1 MFPTQL
7 GKVIMKS
14 YIPSFLL
21 GVAMLL
27 LSSCQTTSSL
37 PTPTPN
43 VSTQNT
49 ETTVMGKQTNVTTTQ
64 KQTIITQTQP
74 EPINEYSFYYQE
86 ATANY
91 SNPNRSET
99 FIFPNVADLEVTPT
113 KITYSQNFSTKKQ
126 MTASECK
133 KFREQLNSGNE
144 PSFVKEWKSLVI
156 ANAAIKY
163 QADEIVAPI
172 FIITPNANK
181 TEVEVKV
188 TGYVGK
194 YKNFRK
200 ATEKDINFL
209 NTYNGAK

>member
-1 MFPTQL
+1 
-7 GKVIMKS
+7 MKS
-14 YIPSFLL
+14 YIPSFLF
-21 GVAMLL
+21 GVSMLV
-27 LSSCQTTSSL
+27 LSSCSTTSVI
-37 PTPTPN
+37 PTTTIPTK
-43 VSTQNT
+43 ST

-64 KQTIITQTQP
+64 KQTIVTQTQP

-126 MTASECK
+126 MTATEFK
-133 KFREQLNSGNE
+133 KFREEFNRQLNSGNE
-144 PSFVKEWKSLVI
+144 PVFVKEWKSLVI

-209 NTYNGAK
+209 STYNGAK

>member
-1 MFPTQL
+1 
-7 GKVIMKS
+7 MKS
-14 YIPSFLL
+14 YIPSFLF
-21 GVAMLL
+21 GVVMLV
-27 LSSCQTTSSL
+27 LSSCQTTSFLS
-37 PTPTPN
+37 TTTPN
-43 VSTQNT
+43 VPTKNT
-49 ETTVMGKQTNVTTTQ
+49 ETTVMGKQTSVTTTQ
-64 KQTIITQTQP
+64 KQTIVTQTQP

-113 KITYSQNFSTKKQ
+113 KITYSQTFSTKKQ
-126 MTASECK
+126 MTASEFK
-133 KFREQLNSGNE
+133 KFREEFNRQLNSGNE

-209 NTYNGAK
+209 NTYNSAK

>member
-1 MFPTQL
+1 
-7 GKVIMKS
+7 MKS
-14 YIPSFLL
+14 YIPSFLF
-21 GVAMLL
+21 GVSMLV
-27 LSSCQTTSSL
+27 LSSCSTTSVI
-37 PTPTPN
+37 PTTTIPTK
-43 VSTQNT
+43 ST

-64 KQTIITQTQP
+64 KQTIVTQTQP

-126 MTASECK
+126 MTATEFK
-133 KFREQLNSGNE
+133 KFREEFNRQLNSGYE
-144 PSFVKEWKSLVI
+144 PVFVKEWKSLVI

-209 NTYNGAK
+209 STYNGAK

>member
-1 MFPTQL
+1 
-7 GKVIMKS
+7 MKS
-14 YIPSFLL
+14 YIPSFLF
-21 GVAMLL
+21 GVVMLV
-27 LSSCQTTSSL
+27 LSSCQTTSFLS
-37 PTPTPN
+37 TTTPN
-43 VSTQNT
+43 VPTKNT
-49 ETTVMGKQTNVTTTQ
+49 ETTVMGKQTSVTTTQ
-64 KQTIITQTQP
+64 KQTIVTQTQP

-126 MTASECK
+126 MTASEFK
-133 KFREQLNSGNE
+133 KFREDFNRQLNSGNE

-209 NTYNGAK
+209 NTYNSAK

>member
-1 MFPTQL
+1 
-7 GKVIMKS
+7 MKS
-14 YIPSFLL
+14 YIPSFLF
-21 GVAMLL
+21 GVSVLVF
-27 LSSCQTTSSL
+27 SSCQTTSFL
-37 PTPTPN
+37 TTPTPN
-43 VSTQNT
+43 VPTKNT
-49 ETTVMGKQTNVTTTQ
+49 ETTVVGKQTSVTTTQ
-64 KQTIITQTQP
+64 KQTIVTQTQP

-126 MTASECK
+126 MTASEFK
-133 KFREQLNSGNE
+133 KFREEFNRQLNSGNE

>member
-1 MFPTQL
+1 
-7 GKVIMKS
+7 MKS
-14 YIPSFLL
+14 YIPSFLF
-21 GVAMLL
+21 GVVILV
-27 LSSCQTTSSL
+27 LSSCQTIGSL
-37 PTPTPN
+37 PTPTP
-43 VSTQNT
+43 
-49 ETTVMGKQTNVTTTQ
+49 
-64 KQTIITQTQP
+64 P

-86 ATANY
+86 ATAKY

-126 MTASECK
+126 MTASEFK
-133 KFREQLNSGNE
+133 KFREEFNRQLNSGNE

-209 NTYNGAK
+209 KTYNGAK

>member
-1 MFPTQL
+1 
-7 GKVIMKS
+7 MKS
-14 YIPSFLL
+14 YIPSFLF
-21 GVAMLL
+21 GVSVLVF
-27 LSSCQTTSSL
+27 SSCQTTSSL
-37 PTPTPN
+37 STTTPN
-43 VSTQNT
+43 VPTKNT
-49 ETTVMGKQTNVTTTQ
+49 ETTVMGKQTSVTTTQ
-64 KQTIITQTQP
+64 KQTIVTQTQP

-113 KITYSQNFSTKKQ
+113 KITYSQNFSTKQQ
-126 MTASECK
+126 MTASQHK
-133 KFREQLNSGNE
+133 KFEEEFKRQLNTGVE
-144 PSFVKEWKSLVI
+144 PAFVKQWKSLVI
-156 ANAAIKY
+156 ANATVKY

-209 NTYNGAK
+209 NTYNSAK

>member
-1 MFPTQL
+1 
-7 GKVIMKS
+7 MKS
-14 YIPSFLL
+14 YIPSFLF
-21 GVAMLL
+21 GVVMLV
-27 LSSCQTTSSL
+27 LSSCQTTSFLS
-37 PTPTPN
+37 TTTPN
-43 VSTQNT
+43 VPTKNT
-49 ETTVMGKQTNVTTTQ
+49 ETTVMGKQTSVTTTQ
-64 KQTIITQTQP
+64 KQTIVTQTQP

-86 ATANY
+86 ATAKY

-113 KITYSQNFSTKKQ
+113 KITYSQTFSTKKQ
-126 MTASECK
+126 MTASQYK
-133 KFREQLNSGNE
+133 KSVEEFNRQLNTGVE
-144 PSFVKEWKSLVI
+144 PAFVKQWKSLVI
-156 ANAAIKY
+156 ANAAVKY

-209 NTYNGAK
+209 NTYNGAQ

>member
-1 MFPTQL
+1 
-7 GKVIMKS
+7 MKS
-14 YIPSFLL
+14 YIPSFLF
-21 GVAMLL
+21 GVSVLVF
-27 LSSCQTTSSL
+27 SSCQTTSFL

-43 VSTQNT
+43 VPTKNT
-49 ETTVMGKQTNVTTTQ
+49 ETTVVGKQTSVTTTQ
-64 KQTIITQTQP
+64 KQTIVTQTQP

-113 KITYSQNFSTKKQ
+113 KITYSQTFSTKKQ
-126 MTASECK
+126 MTASEFK
-133 KFREQLNSGNE
+133 KFREEFNRQLNSGNE

>member
-1 MFPTQL
+1 
-7 GKVIMKS
+7 MKS
-14 YIPSFLL
+14 YIPSFLF
-21 GVAMLL
+21 GVSVLVF
-27 LSSCQTTSSL
+27 SSCQTTSFL

-43 VSTQNT
+43 VPTKNT
-49 ETTVMGKQTNVTTTQ
+49 ETTVVGKQTSVTTTQ
-64 KQTIITQTQP
+64 KQTIVTQTPP

-113 KITYSQNFSTKKQ
+113 KITYSQNFSTKQQ
-126 MTASECK
+126 MTTSQHK
-133 KFREQLNSGNE
+133 KFEEEFKRQLNTGVE
-144 PSFVKEWKSLVI
+144 PAFVKQWKSLVI
-156 ANAAIKY
+156 ANAAVKY

-209 NTYNGAK
+209 NTYNSAK

>member
-1 MFPTQL
+1 
-7 GKVIMKS
+7 
-14 YIPSFLL
+14 
-21 GVAMLL
+21 MLV
-27 LSSCQTTSSL
+27 LSSCQTTSFLS
-37 PTPTPN
+37 TTTPN
-43 VSTQNT
+43 VPTKNT
-49 ETTVMGKQTNVTTTQ
+49 ETTVMGKQTSVTTTQ
-64 KQTIITQTQP
+64 KQTIVTQTQP

-86 ATANY
+86 ATAKY
-91 SNPNRSET
+91 STPNRGET

-126 MTASECK
+126 MTASEFK
-133 KFREQLNSGNE
+133 KFREEFNRQLNSGNE

-156 ANAAIKY
+156 AI
-163 QADEIVAPI
+163 API

>member
-1 MFPTQL
+1 
-7 GKVIMKS
+7 MKS
-14 YIPSFLL
+14 YIPSFLF
-21 GVAMLL
+21 GVSVLVF
-27 LSSCQTTSSL
+27 SSCQTTSFL
-37 PTPTPN
+37 TTPTPN
-43 VSTQNT
+43 VPTKNT
-49 ETTVMGKQTNVTTTQ
+49 ETTVVGKQTSVTTTQ
-64 KQTIITQTQP
+64 KQTIVTQTQP

-126 MTASECK
+126 MTASEFK
-133 KFREQLNSGNE
+133 KFREDFNRQLNSGNE

>member
-1 MFPTQL
+1 
-7 GKVIMKS
+7 
-14 YIPSFLL
+14 
-21 GVAMLL
+21 MLV
-27 LSSCQTTSSL
+27 LSSCSTTSVI
-37 PTPTPN
+37 PTTTIPTK
-43 VSTQNT
+43 ST

-64 KQTIITQTQP
+64 KQTIVTQTQP

-126 MTASECK
+126 MTASEFK
-133 KFREQLNSGNE
+133 KFREEFNRQLNSGNE

-209 NTYNGAK
+209 NTYNSAK

>member
-1 MFPTQL
+1 
-7 GKVIMKS
+7 MKS
-14 YIPSFLL
+14 YIPSFLF
-21 GVAMLL
+21 GVSVLVF
-27 LSSCQTTSSL
+27 SSCQTTSYL

-43 VSTQNT
+43 VPTKNT

-64 KQTIITQTQP
+64 KQTIVTQTQP

-126 MTASECK
+126 MTASEFK
-133 KFREQLNSGNE
+133 KFREEFNRQLNSGNE

-209 NTYNGAK
+209 NTYNSAK

>member
-1 MFPTQL
+1 
-7 GKVIMKS
+7 MKS
-14 YIPSFLL
+14 YIPSFLF
-21 GVAMLL
+21 GVGMLV
-27 LSSCQTTSSL
+27 LSSCQTTSFLS
-37 PTPTPN
+37 TTTPN
-43 VSTQNT
+43 VPTKNT
-49 ETTVMGKQTNVTTTQ
+49 ETTVMGKQTSVTTTQ
-64 KQTIITQTQP
+64 KQTIVTQTQP

-86 ATANY
+86 ATAKY
-91 SNPNRSET
+91 STPNRGET

-126 MTASECK
+126 MTASEFK
-133 KFREQLNSGNE
+133 KFREEFNRQLNSGNE
-144 PSFVKEWKSLVI
+144 PVFVKEWKSLVI

>member
-1 MFPTQL
+1 
-7 GKVIMKS
+7 MKS
-14 YIPSFLL
+14 YIPSFLF
-21 GVAMLL
+21 GVSVLVF
-27 LSSCQTTSSL
+27 SSCQTTSFL

-43 VSTQNT
+43 VPTKNT

-64 KQTIITQTQP
+64 KQTIVTQTQP

-126 MTASECK
+126 MTASEFK
-133 KFREQLNSGNE
+133 KFREEFNRQLNSGNE

-156 ANAAIKY
+156 ANAAIQY

>member
-1 MFPTQL
+1 
-7 GKVIMKS
+7 MKS

>member
-1 MFPTQL
+1 
-7 GKVIMKS
+7 
-14 YIPSFLL
+14 
-21 GVAMLL
+21 MLV
-27 LSSCQTTSSL
+27 LSSCSTTSVI
-37 PTPTPN
+37 PTTTIPTK
-43 VSTQNT
+43 ST

-64 KQTIITQTQP
+64 KQTIVTQTQP

-126 MTASECK
+126 MTATEFK
-133 KFREQLNSGNE
+133 KFREEFNRQLNSGNE
-144 PSFVKEWKSLVI
+144 PVFVKEWKSLVI

-209 NTYNGAK
+209 STYNGAK

>member
-1 MFPTQL
+1 
-7 GKVIMKS
+7 MKS
-14 YIPSFLL
+14 YIPSFLF
-21 GVAMLL
+21 GVSMLV
-27 LSSCQTTSSL
+27 LSSCSTTSVI
-37 PTPTPN
+37 PTTTIPTK
-43 VSTQNT
+43 ST

-64 KQTIITQTQP
+64 KQTIVTQTQP

-126 MTASECK
+126 MTASEFK
-133 KFREQLNSGNE
+133 KFREDFNRQLNSGNE

-209 NTYNGAK
+209 NTYNSAK

>member
-1 MFPTQL
+1 
-7 GKVIMKS
+7 
-14 YIPSFLL
+14 
-21 GVAMLL
+21 MLV
-27 LSSCQTTSSL
+27 LSSCQTTSFLS
-37 PTPTPN
+37 TTTPN
-43 VSTQNT
+43 VPTKNT
-49 ETTVMGKQTNVTTTQ
+49 ETTVMGKQTSVTTTQ
-64 KQTIITQTQP
+64 KQTIVTQTQP

-126 MTASECK
+126 MTASEFK
-133 KFREQLNSGNE
+133 KFREDFNRQLNSGNE

-209 NTYNGAK
+209 NTYNSAK

>member
-1 MFPTQL
+1 
-7 GKVIMKS
+7 MKS

-86 ATANY
+86 ATAKY

>member
-1 MFPTQL
+1 
-7 GKVIMKS
+7 MKS
-14 YIPSFLL
+14 YIPSFLF
-21 GVAMLL
+21 GVSVLVF
-27 LSSCQTTSSL
+27 SSCQTTSFLS
-37 PTPTPN
+37 TTTPN
-43 VSTQNT
+43 VPTKNT
-49 ETTVMGKQTNVTTTQ
+49 ETTVMGKQTSVTTTQ
-64 KQTIITQTQP
+64 KQTIVTQTQP

-91 SNPNRSET
+91 SNPNRSEK
-99 FIFPNVADLEVTPT
+99 FIFPNVANLEVTPT

-126 MTASECK
+126 MTATEFK
-133 KFREQLNSGNE
+133 KFREEFNRQLNSGNE